1 MALMQA
7 IVDHPV
13 KVFVG
18 VLLVGLFGVVALFSM
33 PMQLTPEVQIPTIT
47 IETRWPGASPQEVE
61 REIVQEQE
69 EQLKSVEGVT
79 KLSSESKDSVG
90 EIKLEFLVGT
100 DMNEALL
107 KVNSRLQ
114 QVPEYP
120 EDADE
125 PIISTSNSSARA
137 IAWFVLGIRPPDNEQ
152 FIAFEKKY
160 PHLSEQVERIQRSSN
175 PGLLMA
181 RLRIFAR
188 EHTEFLEILPKE
200 IEIPKLRR
208 FAEDVLEARFERVSG
223 VANSLVFGGR
233 DEELQVI
240 VDPQRLAARRLTISN
255 LRAALRGQNQDTSGG
270 DFWEGKR
277 RYVVRTLGQFRNPE
291 QIKKVLLAYR
301 DGAPVY
307 VGDVADVVLG
317 HKKPVGF
324 VRRYGSDAIAVNA
337 QRESGA
343 NVLEVMAGLKAANQ
357 ELNDGILKQRGLS
370 LVQVY
375 DETDYIYSARG
386 LVLQNIFIG
395 GSLTIIILMIFLHLG
410 FGTVFFTPFI
420 LLTAV
425 GAAYISPW
433 LFIITLLLI
442 LAAGTLFA
450 RSALIV
456 SLAIP
461 TSIIGSFLIIHL
473 LGRSLNVVSLAG
485 IAFAVGMLVD
495 NAVVVLENIYRHIQ
509 MGKSSFQAAVVG
521 AQEVWGAIVAS
532 TLTTLAVF
540 IPVVFVQEEACQ
552 LFRDIAL
559 SISAA
564 VGLSLIVSVTLIPT
578 MSARVLNTVREWLG
592 VFSEENQMYSSSSH
606 MTSEPETYRNRP
618 EERTEEYARDR
629 SDHPAK
635 PVQRSPLGAEILGI
649 NRWVQE
655 KIGRQVAVVLFMI
668 GGSVLATWFLIPSL
682 EYLPTG
688 NRNLV
693 FGIILPPPGYNLDE
707 LKAAGQRVE
716 RDLRPLWDA
725 DPGHPDQPDV
735 EGPLIADFFYVASGR
750 QVFMGVRAANPLRAA
765 ELIPVIINT
774 ASKTPGAIAIA
785 MQSSLFEQGLA
796 AGRSIDIEVT
806 GPELTHLIDIGRQL
820 MGQTSVIL
828 PGSQA
833 RPIPSL
839 DLSSPE
845 MHVTPRWEQAAD
857 MGLTAT
863 ELGYTVN
870 ALLDGAYATD
880 YYVGGTKIDLSII
893 GKSDLATRTQDL
905 ESLPVATP
913 SGDLVS
919 VAAVANV
926 VLASGPEQINHRERQ
941 RSITI
946 QVSPPPG
953 MALGDALER
962 IRTDMVQPLLDG
974 DQLQGGLYQINLGGT
989 ADKLRDTWR
998 ALQWNILLALLITYL
1013 LMAALF
1019 ESWIYPLVVILSV
1032 PLGAVGGFT
1041 GLYLLNQF
1049 TSQPLD
1055 VLTMLG
1061 FVILIGTVVN
1071 NPILIVHQ
1079 SLNHM
1084 RNDQMLPEEAI
1095 LESVQTRIRPILMTT
1110 ATTVCGLMPL
1120 VLFPGAGSELYRGL
1134 GSIVL
1139 GGLLVST
1146 LFTLILVPTV
1156 FRLTLE
1162 FMNFLQKLNPASERA

>member
-47 IETRWPGASPQEVE
+47 IATRWPGASPQEVE

-79 KLSSESKDSVG
+79 KLSSESMDSRG
-90 EIKLEFLVGT
+90 EIALEFLVGT
-100 DMNEALL
+100 NMNEALL

-120 EDADE
+120 EDSDE
-125 PIISTSNSSARA
+125 PVISTSNSSARA
-137 IAWFVLGIRPPDNEQ
+137 IAWFVLGIRPPGNEQ
-152 FIAFEKKY
+152 FSAFEKKY
-160 PHLSEQVERIQRSSN
+160 PHLSEQVQRIQRSSN

-181 RLRIFAR
+181 RLRQFAE
-188 EHTEFLEILPKE
+188 EHTEFHEILPAE
-200 IEIPKLRR
+200 MEIPKLRR

-307 VGDVADVVLG
+307 VEDVADVVLG

-343 NVLEVMAGLKAANQ
+343 NVLEVMAGLKVANQ
-357 ELNDGILKQRGLS
+357 ELNEGILKQRGLL

-395 GSLTIIILMIFLHLG
+395 GSLTIIILMLFLHPGL
-410 FGTVFFTPFI
+410 GTVSFTPFI
-420 LLTAV
+420 FATAA
-425 GAAYISPW
+425 GAAYFSPW
-433 LFIITLLLI
+433 LFLITLLLI
-442 LAAGTLFA
+442 LAVGILFA
-450 RSALIV
+450 RSALVI

-509 MGKSSFQAAVVG
+509 MGKPSFRAAVDG
-521 AQEVWGAIVAS
+521 SQEVWGAIVAS

-540 IPVVFVQEEACQ
+540 IPVVFVQEEAGQ

-578 MSARVLNTVREWLG
+578 MSARVLNTIRERLG
-592 VFSEENQMYSSSSH
+592 VV
-606 MTSEPETYRNRP
+606 SEPEDAWT
-618 EERTEEYARDR
+618 R

-635 PVQRSPLGAEILGI
+635 SVQSTPMGTGILRI

-655 KIGRQVAVVLFMI
+655 KMVRQFAIVVVMI

-693 FGIILPPPGYNLDE
+693 FGIIMPPPGYNLDE

-716 RDLRPLWDA
+716 RDLRPLWDV

-796 AGRSIDIEVT
+796 GGRSIDIEVT

-820 MGQTSVIL
+820 MGQASVTL
-828 PGSQA
+828 PGSQV

-870 ALLDGAYATD
+870 ALIDGAYATD

-926 VLASGPEQINHRERQ
+926 VLASGPEQSNHRERQ

-946 QVSPPPG
+946 RVNPPLD

-1032 PLGAVGGFT
+1032 PLGAVGGFA
-1041 GLYLLNQF
+1041 GLWLLNLYIP
-1049 TSQPLD
+1049 QPLD

-1084 RNDQMLPEEAI
+1084 RHDQMLPEEAI

-1110 ATTVCGLMPL
+1110 ATTVFGLMPL

-1139 GGLLVST
+1139 GGLVVST
-1146 LFTLILVPTV
+1146 LFTLVLVPTV

-1162 FMNFLQKLNPASERA
+1162 FMTFLQRLRQPSLGA